1 MYRPKFK
8 VKSSSAGTKTD
19 TGSSKGLSKNLSPS
33 QKIIR
38 DYKRSEL
45 NKYIASPTCPNT
57 PKTSITEWQ
66 VLYTAQLTQKAKK
79 FHDGILKLSVCGSQ
93 RRQVFLYD
101 ETGRLLDSRF
111 LKSDENI
118 RSGESLKLDG
128 HLVDIGN
135 LNGDNEPHE
144 ESKLQGGDC
153 VVVKETGRHH
163 QQVQEQTNFHGY
175 GRSEVNKYS
184 ASQCLNTS
192 KTSTTEWQVLYTT
205 QLTQKAKKYH
215 DGILKLFVYGSQKRQ
230 VFLYNESGGLLDSR
244 FLKSDENVKS
254 GESLKLDSHLV
265 NIGEPKTDNET
276 VEESKYPGGDRIVS
290 GETEWDAMYT
300 AQVTQRNKKY
310 HSGILKLASCGS
322 YRMQATLLAEDGT
335 TLCRRYLKLSEH
347 VSSGS
352 EFQFPS
358 YLVEVGEP
366 RKHHDAHLQNKALI
380 SRDKAS
386 VVSSSSIDNTK
397 ISKRA
402 HANKFSGDELQ
413 SKDSPCEESDSL
425 RCSRVEKTKESME
438 ICFAGVQSKE
448 LQWKKPGS
456 VVRSS
461 KDEIKPSGETSVEK
475 PVRDVHGILSFLKK
489 PVNQECSVSVK
500 REFSEE
506 GHALQDLDIFHIEIQ
521 NSVQGQLVDDSRGQC
536 SALEDSN
543 GDIADIISSD
553 AREDP
558 ESKILASAVSLCHG
572 NKQKPTSSTFTSQ
585 IVDDDSGFQQPIVS
599 AMPNGLSAKDNI
611 NNHQESVFSQ
621 AASRFGFGQ
630 PLKEVKRKKLSQL
643 SVDSLGI
650 NSRCNES
657 SDPCNVDGEK
667 FSTVVTD
674 EFPSFDLGF

>member
-1 MYRPKFK
+1 MQSMLSITCF
-8 VKSSSAGTKTD
+8 
-19 TGSSKGLSKNLSPS
+19 GLSESSFLSYFLDS
-33 QKIIR
+33 
-38 DYKRSEL
+38 
-45 NKYIASPTCPNT
+45 
-57 PKTSITEWQ
+57 EWQ

-163 QQVQEQTNFHGY
+163 QQVQEQTNFH
-175 GRSEVNKYS
+175 
-184 ASQCLNTS
+184 
-192 KTSTTEWQVLYTT
+192 EWQVLYTT

-366 RKHHDAHLQNKALI
+366 RKHH
-380 SRDKAS
+380 
-386 VVSSSSIDNTK
+386 
-397 ISKRA
+397 
-402 HANKFSGDELQ
+402 DELQ

>member
-366 RKHHDAHLQNKALI
+366 RKHHD
-380 SRDKAS
+380 
-386 VVSSSSIDNTK
+386 
-397 ISKRA
+397 
-402 HANKFSGDELQ
+402 
-413 SKDSPCEESDSL
+413 
-425 RCSRVEKTKESME
+425 
-438 ICFAGVQSKE
+438 GVQSKE

-621 AASRFGFGQ
+621 VYAAASRFGFGQ